1 MSGKTPRYLRDADLA
16 ERYGTCRA
24 TIWRWASRGILPK
37 PVRLGPGT
45 TRWNADEISEY
56 EASRGTQ

>member
-1 MSGKTPRYLRDADLA
+1 MGGKTTHYLRDVDLA
-16 ERYGTCRA
+16 ERYGTSRA

-45 TRWNADEISEY
+45 TRWNGDEISKY
-56 EASRGTQ
+56 EASRGAQ